1 MHRALQIRLRR
12 LLDMDEAAAAT
23 AAEKPL
29 TRMPCLAAQTVPAA
43 ASFGMIEAAGEASAH
58 LDVRYNF
65 LYELHEL
72 VNVQTHTF
80 GGERVLIG
88 CLYRS

>member
-1 MHRALQIRLRR
+1 MN
-12 LLDMDEAAAAT
+12 EAAAAA
-23 AAEKPL
+23 AAEKPR

-43 ASFGMIEAAGEASAH
+43 APFGTIEAASEASAH

-80 GGERVLIG
+80 GGNECFDGLFMYKFTVFHI
-88 CLYRS
+88 C